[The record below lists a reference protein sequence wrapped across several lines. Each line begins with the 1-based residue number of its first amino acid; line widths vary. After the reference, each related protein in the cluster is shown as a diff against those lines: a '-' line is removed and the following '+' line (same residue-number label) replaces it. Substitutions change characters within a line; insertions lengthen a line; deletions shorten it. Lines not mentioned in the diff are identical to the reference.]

1 MADQSIL
8 VVGGSGFVG
17 RHLVNRLVASGRRVI
32 VPTRRRDNAREII
45 PLPTVEVVETDI
57 YRDRELARLTERA
70 SAVINLVGILNT
82 TAGQTFERAHVDLAK
97 IVVAACKAT
106 GVRRLVHMS
115 ALNADPGGP
124 SRYLRSKGEAA
135 AVVAASGLDW
145 TIFEP
150 SVIFG
155 PEDRFLNTFASLLR
169 FAPVFPLARADARF
183 QPIYVGDVAD
193 CMARAVGLDATIGR
207 KYVLC
212 GPKVYTLRELVRFVG
227 ETIGARR
234 PVIPLGSAL
243 GALQASVLEFLP
255 GTLMSRDNLASMAKD
270 NVCNCE
276 IAPELGVVPRALEAI
291 VPTYLSVDATKG
303 HFDGYRARHGR

>member
-1 MADQSIL
+1 
-8 VVGGSGFVG
+8 VGGSGFVG
-17 RHLVNRLVASGRRVI
+17 RHVVNRLVASGRRVI

-57 YRDRELARLTERA
+57 YRDRVLARLAERA
-70 SAVINLVGILNT
+70 STVINLVGILNET
-82 TAGQTFERAHVDLAK
+82 GGQTFERAHVELAK
-97 IVVAACKAT
+97 IVVAACKASS
-106 GVRRLVHMS
+106 VRRLVHMS
-115 ALNADPGGP
+115 ALNADPDGP
-124 SRYLRSKGEAA
+124 SRYLRSKGGAA

-155 PEDRFLNTFASLLR
+155 REDRFLNMFAQLLR
-169 FAPVFPLARADARF
+169 IAPVFPLARADARF

-193 CMARAVGLDATIGR
+193 CMARALDVDATIGHR
-207 KYVLC
+207 YVLC

-234 PVIPLGSAL
+234 PVIPLGSML
-243 GALQASVLEFLP
+243 GALQATVLEVLP

-270 NVCNCE
+270 SVCGCE
-276 IAPELGVVPRALEAI
+276 IAPELGVKPRRLEAV
-291 VPTYLSVDATKG
+291 VPTYLGADAAKG
-303 HFDGYRARHGR
+303 HFDDYRARHGR